1 MLNLRVSFVLLTLW
15 LAVLYNVERVYEPIN
30 LTSFLY
36 VLVGIVVV
44 VIICIPKL
52 HKVTLAQITFAS
64 LPLYAVLKWSLGY
77 SFFGSQLPITVTE
90 CLVLG
95 LTNVLAW
102 RVAHG
107 LDEFVRSAGELAAI
121 PLGRQPFDLK
131 DGESEMYREMQR
143 ARRFEHALSLATV
156 SFSRDFKE
164 SDLERLANIARHE
177 MVRKYLES
185 RVAGVL
191 LDAASTSDLVV
202 MRNDGFVVMF
212 PESDGQAVRS
222 LLDQAAKS
230 IHEELGLR
238 LQVGV
243 AEFPSEEC
251 TLAGLVDRAES
262 QMCWLGGDAA
272 QNTVEMSQVS
282 EETSTDL
289 AHVLHLPARES

>member
-1 MLNLRVSFVLLTLW
+1 MLNLRVSLVLLTLW
-15 LAVLYNVERVYEPIN
+15 LAGLYNVERVYEPIN
-30 LTSFLY
+30 LASFLY
-36 VLVGIVVV
+36 VLVGTMTV

-52 HKVTLAQITFAS
+52 RKVTLAQITFAS
-64 LPLYAVLKWSLGY
+64 LPLYAVLKWSLGDA
-77 SFFGSQLPITVTE
+77 FFGPQLPMTVTE

-121 PLGRQPFDLK
+121 SLGRQPFDCK

-156 SFSRDFKE
+156 SVSRDFKE
-164 SDLERLANIARHE
+164 SDLQRLAQKARHE

-191 LDAASTSDLVV
+191 LDATSASDLVV
-202 MRNDGFVVMF
+202 LRNDGFVLMF
-212 PESDGQAVRS
+212 PETEGKSVRS
-222 LLDQAAKS
+222 LLEQAAKS
-230 IHEELGLR
+230 IHEDLGLR

-251 TLAGLVDRAES
+251 TLAGLIDRAES

-272 QNTVEMSQVS
+272 QDTVEMALVS
-282 EETSTDL
+282 EETSTDF
-289 AHVLHLPARES
+289 AHVV